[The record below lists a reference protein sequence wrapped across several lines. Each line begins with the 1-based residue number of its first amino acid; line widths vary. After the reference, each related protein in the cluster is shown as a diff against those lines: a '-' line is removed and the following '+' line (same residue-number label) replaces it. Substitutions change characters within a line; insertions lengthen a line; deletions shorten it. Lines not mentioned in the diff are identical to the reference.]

1 MPPLCKG
8 AGAIYHTRRDCK
20 SAANIEFA
28 ALSAFFVF
36 CSVEVPSYIF
46 LRKKTKFKTFLNSL
60 QRVENNFSTRC
71 APQICGAFFA
81 PLFRQ
86 AFKACA
92 LPRDFFGRNG

>member
-8 AGAIYHTRRDCK
+8 TGAIYHTRRDCK

-36 CSVEVPSYIF
+36 CSVEGPSYIF

-60 QRVENNFSTRC
+60 QRVENNFSIRC